1 MLAVADWAQRLRFAT
16 GAPMVTRRLTIDKPA
31 PGDVSGVVTFSGA
44 WDMTGLSA
52 GLYDLAVVATGAI
65 PAAVKLSISQ
75 RLLHATDL
83 VYQGSFRVPA
93 GAVGTSTFDYGGT
106 ALAFNPA
113 RGSLFMVG
121 YALKANGTEI
131 DVGKPKIV
139 EITIPAVRQSTT
151 LAALDVALV
160 LQPFSDVA
168 EGHLRDV
175 ETDQSAPVNVGGL
188 LPYLGKL
195 YASADVNYDG
205 SGLQIKSHF
214 SANPDAAVTGE
225 VRGPYQ
231 VGTLG
236 AGLVSGYFGLIPAA
250 WQQALGGPVL
260 NGQCCLNI
268 ISRTSFGPC
277 AFVID
282 PAKIGVLDPVP
293 AAPLVYYTQD
303 HQLGSGYGT
312 QSTLFNGS
320 TQMGGVVFPEGTRT
334 VLFFGSQGLGPECY
348 GIGTADKAL
357 VGTVSPEGEP
367 YCYDPLHSA
376 KGSHAYPYA
385 AYVWA
390 YDANDFVAVRKGILK
405 PWAVV
410 PYAVWSMPL
419 PFDWGCR
426 FLGATYDPA
435 TGRFFVTTAGDDSRP
450 VVHVLT
456 VKPCP
461 MR

>member
-1 MLAVADWAQRLRFAT
+1 MLAVADWAQGLRFAT

-31 PGDVSGVVTFSGA
+31 PGDVSGIVTFSGA

-75 RLLHATDL
+75 RLLHQADL

-93 GAVGTSTFDYGGT
+93 GPVGTSTFDYGGT
-106 ALAFNPA
+106 ALAFNPV

-121 YALKANGTEI
+121 HAQHQQVAEIAIPNFRSATSLTDLAVAN
-131 DVGKPKIV
+131 
-139 EITIPAVRQSTT
+139 
-151 LAALDVALV
+151 V
-160 LQPFSDVA
+160 LQPFADVA

-175 ETDQSAPVNVGGL
+175 ETDTSAPVNVGGL

-195 YASADVNYDG
+195 YATAFVNYDG
-205 SGLQIKSHF
+205 SGLQTKSHF
-214 SANPDAAVTGE
+214 VANPDASVTGE

-250 WQQALGGPVL
+250 WQTALGGPVL

-282 PAKIGVLDPVP
+282 PSKIGVLDPVP

-303 HQLGSGYGT
+303 HQLGTGYGT

-348 GIGTADKAL
+348 GIGAADKAL

-390 YDANDFVAVRKGILK
+390 YDANDLVAARKGILK
-405 PWAVV
+405 PWQVV

-426 FLGATYDPA
+426 FLGASGDPA
-435 TGRFFVTTAGDDSRP
+435 TGRIFVTTAGDGSRP
-450 VVHVLT
+450 LVHVLT
-456 VKPCP
+456 VTP
-461 MR
+461 